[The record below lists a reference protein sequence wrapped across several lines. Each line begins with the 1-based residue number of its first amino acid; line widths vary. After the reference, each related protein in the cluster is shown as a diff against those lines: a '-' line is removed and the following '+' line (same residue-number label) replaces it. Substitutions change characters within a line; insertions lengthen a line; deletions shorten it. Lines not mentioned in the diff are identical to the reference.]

1 MYMEYG
7 KEWRLC
13 SNICILFGMLLL
25 RWAILS
31 NWVMTF
37 CLMVKRRHWTKK
49 VENHCI
55 RVPDRSMN
63 NLSTASHPESLC
75 CWCAGLR
82 IHLKQEV
89 VLDYFGWHEPWEYF
103 WISSG
108 YVWRFES
115 IKVCHWAHLDL
126 MHHKSGKGDS
136 SFTWVVHHSRSRRSV
151 MQSGSIVT
159 KVW

>member
-115 IKVCHWAHLDL
+115 IKVCRLTEP
-126 MHHKSGKGDS
+126 
-136 SFTWVVHHSRSRRSV
+136 TWIWCTTS
-151 MQSGSIVT
+151 QA
-159 KVW
+159 KVILVSLGLYTIRGPEGV